1 MQVAVYLPDQARA
14 PARDARLAPHDILRY
29 TAFVL
34 PRFGSMAMED
44 RERKALIELEDK
56 LIRRLRFL
64 VNLTFATIAQDDSLT
79 LEQAWEHVLAL
90 KGAAVAMFPG
100 KEATFDLIYMPRFS
114 RLLAERY
121 GAN

>member
-1 MQVAVYLPDQARA
+1 
-14 PARDARLAPHDILRY
+14 
-29 TAFVL
+29 
-34 PRFGSMAMED
+34 MED

-79 LEQAWEHVLAL
+79 LEEAWEHVLAL

-100 KEATFDLIYMPRFS
+100 KEDTFDLLYMPRFS